1 MKTIKIK
8 PINELVV
15 KEFFDT
21 HKKNNN
27 TKNLST
33 LNVLLD
39 ESLLMSLK
47 IIATKLSCPVGQII
61 SSIAECLVNNEEI
74 LKETSNENN

>member
-21 HKKNNN
+21 HKKNN
-27 TKNLST
+27 TKDLSK
-33 LNVLLD
+33 LNILLD

-61 SSIAECLVNNEEI
+61 SSIAEYLANDENI